1 MLGMYCFGT
10 PEFPNLLANPH
21 RGDIATLRKICCTG
35 LANNLSARISNRPKD
50 EKTTWSL
57 EKYNHTPATFF
68 TGVRVLSDRATQI
81 PDIPNSGSRQ
91 VVLRIT
97 SRQSTGKVKVP
108 STKKRAGAQNT
119 TELEVENP
127 ATPAK
132 QQDCTEYIVIQK
144 LMWYGEE
151 QEWRVWGH
159 TTATTVEDLDHPLFA
174 PGMSLADRLEAMKDM
189 MGGRR

>member
-57 EKYNHTPATFF
+57 DKYNHTPATFF

-119 TELEVENP
+119 TS
-127 ATPAK
+127 
-132 QQDCTEYIVIQK
+132 
-144 LMWYGEE
+144 
-151 QEWRVWGH
+151 WRLRILLRLQSSK
-159 TTATTVEDLDHPLFA
+159 TAPSTLSSRSSCGMVRSRNGAFGAIPRPPLLRIWIIR
-174 PGMSLADRLEAMKDM
+174 SLRLGCRLRIAWKP
-189 MGGRR
+189 